1 MTILYNNSTEDG
13 HTGEMSRFMLQL
25 MIESPHAIRKET
37 LRTGILPLN
46 ATSTEIAKDA
56 NILARLNEIEKLS
69 PTAINQ
75 YIKCPLQFFYMRI
88 AGIEE
93 PEMTDEED
101 VDNRI
106 FGNIF
111 HRSAELIYKRLW
123 VDKKE
128 ITKDSIQEFLKHP
141 EQLEMIVDQ
150 AFREELFGIRNN
162 TYLPEYNGLQLINRE
177 VIIRYL
183 RQLLKIDARHSHFNI
198 MGLEL
203 YVSEVIIRYLRQLLK
218 IDARHSHFN
227 IMGLELYVSENITI
241 ETSQGKRTVQV
252 GGIIDR
258 LDMIHDEQGNERIRV
273 LDYKTGKVPRS
284 ATQSIDELFSNEN
297 MSKKHTDYFFQTML
311 YSIIV
316 GNSEKINPRH
326 IPVSPALLFIQQ
338 SGGENYDPIL
348 SINKEKIEDA
358 KQYEAEFR
366 ENLQNVITEIF
377 EPQVPFQP
385 TENKDICVNCIYKQ
399 LCNM

>member
-1 MTILYNNSTEDG
+1 
-13 HTGEMSRFMLQL
+13 
-25 MIESPHAIRKET
+25 
-37 LRTGILPLN
+37 
-46 ATSTEIAKDA
+46 
-56 NILARLNEIEKLS
+56 LARLNEIEKLS

-162 TYLPEYNGLQLINRE
+162 AYLPEYNGLQLINR
-177 VIIRYL
+177 
-183 RQLLKIDARHSHFNI
+183 
-198 MGLEL
+198 
-203 YVSEVIIRYLRQLLK
+203 EVIIRYLRQLLK

-297 MSKKHTDYFFQTML
+297 ISKKHTDYFFQTML

>member
-1 MTILYNNSTEDG
+1 
-13 HTGEMSRFMLQL
+13 

-46 ATSTEIAKDA
+46 ATSTEIAKDN

-111 HRSAELIYKRLW
+111 HRSAELIYNRLW
-123 VDKKE
+123 IDKKE

-183 RQLLKIDARHSHFNI
+183 RQLLKIDAR
-198 MGLEL
+198 
-203 YVSEVIIRYLRQLLK
+203 Q
-218 IDARHSHFN
+218 SHFN

-297 MSKKHTDYFFQTML
+297 ISKKHTDYFFQTML
-311 YSIIV
+311 YHSF
-316 GNSEKINPRH
+316 
-326 IPVSPALLFIQQ
+326 IPH
-338 SGGENYDPIL
+338 
-348 SINKEKIEDA
+348 
-358 KQYEAEFR
+358 
-366 ENLQNVITEIF
+366 
-377 EPQVPFQP
+377 
-385 TENKDICVNCIYKQ
+385 
-399 LCNM
+399 